1 MERKNIMKKNISIA
15 IISIIIASLILS
27 VTFASELIK
36 ISDIG
41 ILSDASVLSDD
52 EVSESGIDTQDNE
65 NDSKVK
71 TEILDIPDVSV
82 SYSAELQEISQFW

>member
-65 NDSKVK
+65 NGFKS
-71 TEILDIPDVSV
+71 ENRNIG
-82 SYSAELQEISQFW
+82 YS